1 MEFERRSPLS
11 MNFPTS
17 HCAPE
22 IAAECPKFIVF
33 EGIDGSG
40 KSTQAKLLAD
50 RMRRDGFS
58 VLLTSEPSD
67 GPVGALIKS
76 LTSRPKPEE
85 EAHLFT
91 EDRRDHLRRVII
103 PALNEGRVVI
113 CDRYVYSSAA
123 YQGARGLDP
132 AAIIAENCAFAL
144 RPHVT
149 FLLEIPVQEGLAR
162 IRSGRGDRF
171 STFEVEEELKKVAM
185 IYSNL
190 SDPCVV
196 RIDGLGPQDRIHEQI
211 VSTLSRLGLSLSCVG
226 DEP

>member
-1 MEFERRSPLS
+1 
-11 MNFPTS
+11 
-17 HCAPE
+17 
-22 IAAECPKFIVF
+22 
-33 EGIDGSG
+33 
-40 KSTQAKLLAD
+40 
-50 RMRRDGFS
+50 MRRDGFS

-171 STFEVEEELKKVAM
+171 STFEVEEEVLERAQARMPEESAHERRKDFREVE
-185 IYSNL
+185 
-190 SDPCVV
+190 
-196 RIDGLGPQDRIHEQI
+196 LGYTR
-211 VSTLSRLGLSLSCVG
+211 TLAVEEAGRCMRCDVKA
-226 DEP
+226 E

>member
-1 MEFERRSPLS
+1 
-11 MNFPTS
+11 MNCS
-17 HCAPE
+17 NKHCAPE
-22 IAAECPKFIVF
+22 PSSQCPTFVVF

-40 KSTQAKLLAD
+40 KSTQARLLAD
-50 RMRRDGFS
+50 RMRRSGLS

-76 LTSRPKPEE
+76 FTLRPKPEE
-85 EAHLFT
+85 EAHLFM

-103 PALNEGRVVI
+103 PALNEGRIVI

-132 AAIIAENCAFAL
+132 SAIIAENCAFAL

-149 FLLEIPVQEGLAR
+149 FLLEIPVEEGLAR

-171 STFEVEEELKKVAM
+171 STFEIEDELEKVAG
-185 IYSNL
+185 IYSSLN
-190 SDPCVV
+190 DPSIV
-196 RIDGLGPQDRIHEQI
+196 RIDGLGSQDRIHAQI
-211 VSTLSRLGLSLSCVG
+211 VSTLSRLGLSLSWTS
-226 DEP
+226 DES